1 MTPTFL
7 TFEHLFECFEG
18 GKGSEMTR
26 IDELVEVA
34 VNPNGE
40 PIGFSWRNGAYLVLS
55 KPVRWF
61 ARREW
66 WVESARVQRG
76 IGSGVLEVEMWR
88 LVAQNQIASRE
99 NEKNQFE
106 LIHNIVDDKN
116 IWKLSRIY

>member
-1 MTPTFL
+1 
-7 TFEHLFECFEG
+7 
-18 GKGSEMTR
+18 MTR

-34 VNPNGE
+34 VNPTGE

-66 WVESARVQRG
+66 WIESARVQRG
-76 IGSGVLEVEMWR
+76 IGAGVLEVEMWR
-88 LVAQNQIASRE
+88 LVAQNQIASS
-99 NEKNQFE
+99 EKGQFE

-116 IWKLSRIY
+116 VWKLSRIY